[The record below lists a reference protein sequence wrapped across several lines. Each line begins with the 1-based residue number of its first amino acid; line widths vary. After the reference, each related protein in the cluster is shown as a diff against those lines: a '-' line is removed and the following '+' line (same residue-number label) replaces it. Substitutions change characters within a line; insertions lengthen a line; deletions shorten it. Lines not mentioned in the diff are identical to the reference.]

1 MSYDSEPP
9 GRRIPTLV
17 QHCQRVACAHVEI
30 LEKAGGMIS
39 LDPSWRAARQ
49 ILFASSSWPIQYV
62 HSPSPR
68 YAAVAVTV
76 FSKYIANE
84 TADIWKALFLKQY
97 PIEAHRYESD
107 AMEEPESWRDIFFAA
122 RDREQQRLNQLS
134 VKLKASRQEEEERKR
149 ESAIKL
155 TDRAPP
161 AKRARPWGA
170 PSQPRSLFQRA
181 RIDTVRMQK
190 NVFTQSTRPSFQ
202 RQRIVPNSVSAK
214 PPPPSSSAS
223 TSAGPPVV
231 VRQVAVMPKPSQSKP
246 SKTTYTKTTNA
257 VPIHSPSTPAAR
269 LASSPP
275 PPPSSPPAPSS
286 PPDFRSPP
294 SRGPPKKNPA
304 SSLFMPKHRAYSQ
317 VPRGVQSKS

>member
-17 QHCQRVACAHVEI
+17 QHCQRVACAHVENI
-30 LEKAGGMIS
+30 ASLGEGWRYDLIRPVLESCTPDTLRKLELA
-39 LDPSWRAARQ
+39 DP
-49 ILFASSSWPIQYV
+49 
-62 HSPSPR
+62 
-68 YAAVAVTV
+68 
-76 FSKYIANE
+76 YIANE